1 MRRRF
6 PTGLKVF
13 LIIASVF
20 LTFYGFLFIQVARAV
35 SWKVHEDLT
44 DKQKTEFGEMARMPG
59 LAPSV
64 ERYGIKGWQ
73 DAEYLIETY
82 RYDSVDALC
91 DSLPVGCRDSIVKSI
106 ETGTPTTAKD
116 VKGKRI
122 KRYDVS
128 YGLPMVSDDELEEE
142 TYSYTFGAFRD
153 YYIYEYSDG
162 TYRFAADVAIP

>member
-82 RYDSVDALC
+82 RYDSVDAMC
-91 DSLPVGCRDSIVKSI
+91 GSLPDGCRDSIEKSL
-106 ETGTPTTAKD
+106 ETGTPTSAKD

-122 KRYDVS
+122 KRYDHIPFR
-128 YGLPMVSDDELEEE
+128 GGRSDTLVFAGMFLCLCEKH
-142 TYSYTFGAFRD
+142 YRSHRD
-153 YYIYEYSDG
+153 HRKAS
-162 TYRFAADVAIP
+162 

>member
-20 LTFYGFLFIQVARAV
+20 LTFYGIMFIQVARAV
-35 SWKVHEDLT
+35 SWKAHEDLT
-44 DKQKTEFGEMARMPG
+44 DKQKSEFSEMALMPG

-91 DSLPVGCRDSIVKSI
+91 DSLPDGCRDSIVQ
-106 ETGTPTTAKD
+106 TLATVTPVSSKD
-116 VKGKRI
+116 VQGKHI
-122 KRYDVS
+122 KRYDIS
-128 YGLPMVSDDELEEE
+128 YGLPLVSDDEAEEE
-142 TYSYTFGAFRD
+142 SYSYTYAFRD

>member
-20 LTFYGFLFIQVARAV
+20 ITFYGILFIQVLRAV
-35 SWKVHEDLT
+35 SWKAHEDLT
-44 DKQKTEFGEMARMPG
+44 DKQKTDFSEMALMPG

-82 RYDSVDALC
+82 RYDSVDAMC
-91 DSLPVGCRDSIVKSI
+91 DALPDGCREKRPSPPSGEMV
-106 ETGTPTTAKD
+106 ERMRFGLTTPALRTRCSTN
-116 VKGKRI
+116 
-122 KRYDVS
+122 
-128 YGLPMVSDDELEEE
+128 
-142 TYSYTFGAFRD
+142 
-153 YYIYEYSDG
+153 
-162 TYRFAADVAIP
+162 

>member
-20 LTFYGFLFIQVARAV
+20 LTIYGILFIQVARAV
-35 SWKVHEDLT
+35 SWKAHEDLT
-44 DKQKTEFGEMARMPG
+44 DKQKSDFSEMALMPG

-91 DSLPVGCRDSIVKSI
+91 DALPNGCSESIRKTL
-106 ETGTPTTAKD
+106 ETGTPTNEKD
-116 VKGKRI
+116 VKGKHI

-128 YGLPMVSDDELEEE
+128 YGLPLVSDDEAEEE
-142 TYSYTFGAFRD
+142 HYAYTYAFRD